1 MEISEL
7 FTKDSNVKVT
17 RGQSLKLEKPGCTG
31 GSRKFFSHRVV
42 GVGRWNSLHQ
52 EMVDAPSVSVFKGR
66 LEQEAKLSL
75 G

>member
-1 MEISEL
+1 
-7 FTKDSNVKVT
+7 
-17 RGQSLKLEKPGCTG
+17 
-31 GSRKFFSHRVV
+31 VV